1 MANFYRESEARNRR
15 DIDMIYLI
23 GSAAQT
29 RLIKPYIDVNI
40 SPFADIIPVYASSRS
55 HSSFNDKHSS
65 SSTNDLQ
72 SLTFTQIPWLLT
84 SQQQNKILRQ
94 LSDNIWPKRSDSLSR
109 IFAMGFDSY
118 HLLSKLSLMKKAPY
132 IRHFGQT
139 GVLILNKDNIIT
151 RSLIWG
157 QYKNDKVIQI
167 VMD

>member
-1 MANFYRESEARNRR
+1 
-15 DIDMIYLI
+15 
-23 GSAAQT
+23 
-29 RLIKPYIDVNI
+29 
-40 SPFADIIPVYASSRS
+40 
-55 HSSFNDKHSS
+55 
-65 SSTNDLQ
+65 
-72 SLTFTQIPWLLT
+72 
-84 SQQQNKILRQ
+84 
-94 LSDNIWPKRSDSLSR
+94 
-109 IFAMGFDSY
+109 MGFDSY